1 MRITYLH
8 QYFNTPQMSGGTRSY
23 EMARRFVAAGHA
35 VHMITSRRER
45 NNDASGWVEE
55 IIDGIHVHWLAV
67 PYSNNMDFK
76 TRILA
81 FLKFA
86 VASGI
91 KAHKVGGDVILA
103 TSTPLTIALPAV
115 YAARRLKKSMV
126 FEVRDLWPELPIA
139 VGALKNP
146 VLKLAAKWLE
156 RFAYKNAD
164 HVVALSPGMAKG
176 VIKSG
181 YSSDRVH
188 VIPNS
193 CDIDLFQVPQS
204 EGQKFLNSH
213 PKLQDGPLVLYA
225 GTLGFINGVGYLV
238 EIANAML
245 QIDPAV
251 RFLIVGDGKE
261 QDQIK
266 RKAVDAGV
274 LGKNLWMMPSV
285 SKSEM
290 PQLLSASTMS
300 TSLVIDLP
308 ELWNNSA
315 NKFFDALAAG
325 RPIMI
330 NHEGWQADLIRET
343 GVGLVVPPADAT
355 QAAKMLHD
363 FLSEPDRVKNAGQA
377 AFHLG
382 ETRFNRDNLAGG
394 LLDVLQKSS
403 ADYADFRRLIVSRKG
418 AKARR

>member
-1 MRITYLH
+1 MKIIYLH

-23 EMARRFVAAGHA
+23 EMASRFVAAGHE
-35 VHMITSRRER
+35 VHMITSSREK
-45 NNDASGWVEE
+45 NNYASGWVEE

-67 PYSNNMDFK
+67 PYSNNMGFK
-76 TRILA
+76 ARISA

-86 VASGI
+86 VSSGV
-91 KAHKVGGDVILA
+91 KAHKVCGDVILA

-115 YAARRLKKSMV
+115 YASRRLKKPMV

-146 VLKLAAKWLE
+146 FLKKAAKWLE

-164 HVVALSPGMAKG
+164 LVVALSPGMADG

-181 YSSDRVH
+181 YPPDKVH

-193 CDIDLFQVPQS
+193 CDTDLFQIPQS
-204 EGQKFLNSH
+204 KGQEFLNSH
-213 PKLQDGPLVLYA
+213 PELQGGPLVLYA
-225 GTLGFINGVGYLV
+225 GTLGLINGVEYFV
-238 EIANAML
+238 DIANAML
-245 QIDPAV
+245 QIDRAV
-251 RFLIVGDGKE
+251 HFLIVGDGKE
-261 QDQIK
+261 QDQIR
-266 RKAVDAGV
+266 RKAANAGV
-274 LGKNLWMMPSV
+274 LGKNLWMIPPV
-285 SKSEM
+285 PKSEM
-290 PQLLSASTMS
+290 PCLLSAATIAV
-300 TSLVIDLP
+300 SLVIDLP

-330 NHEGWQADLIRET
+330 NHEGWQADLIREA
-343 GVGLVVPPADAT
+343 GGGLVVPPADAT

-363 FLSEPDRVKNAGQA
+363 FLSNPDLVKKAGQS

-382 ETRFNRDNLAGG
+382 KTQFNRDDLANNLMA
-394 LLDVLQKSS
+394 VLRKAS
-403 ADYADFRRLIVSRKG
+403 ADYTDFHRLMVSRKG